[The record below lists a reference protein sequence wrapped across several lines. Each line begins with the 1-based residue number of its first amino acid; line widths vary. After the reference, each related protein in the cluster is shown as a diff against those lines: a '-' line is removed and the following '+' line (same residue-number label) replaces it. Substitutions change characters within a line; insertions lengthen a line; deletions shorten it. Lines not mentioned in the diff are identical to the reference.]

1 VLIARGRVRPQGMR
15 KSTDPKKQNQSTTG
29 KLPLRTNTLR
39 KLTDDQLEQVAGGK
53 CECCTLTCHGG

>member
-1 VLIARGRVRPQGMR
+1 MR